1 MSVSNQCCAGID
13 VSKGT
18 LDMAISST
26 ACQLTVPNEADG
38 FKIILKELKQNGMQ
52 LILMEATGGLESN
65 VACFLQSE
73 GFDVVVINPRQARD
87 FARAMGYLAKTDRI
101 DARVLLQMA
110 EVINLHPE
118 REKYIRPIPDERR
131 KLLAAMVVRRR
142 QLTIMLTSERNR
154 LHPSH
159 SQNHES
165 IRFIISVLKSELT
178 RINGEMA
185 GYISENFSELSAL
198 LSAVKGV
205 GAATVAVLLAEV
217 PELGSLTR
225 REISALIGVAPI
237 NRDSGTMR
245 GRRTVFGG
253 RASVRTALYMA
264 ALVATRHNPVIRDFY
279 TRLVAVGKPKKV
291 ALTACIRKLLTI
303 LNAMLKKNE
312 AWDPLYHSHAS

>member
-1 MSVSNQCCAGID
+1 MSVSNQRCTGID

-26 ACQLTVPNEADG
+26 ASQLTVPNEADG
-38 FKIILKELKQNGMQ
+38 FKLILKELKQNGTP

-118 REKYIRPIPDERR
+118 RDKYIRPIPDERR

-185 GYISENFSELSAL
+185 GYISENFCELSAL

-237 NRDSGTMR
+237 NRASGTMR

-312 AWDPLYHSHAS
+312 ACW